1 MKQLTSR
8 LAFRITAPIIFIWL
22 ILSLLLYSFVKSA
35 ASDFLYAAI
44 EDDMMWLSRQ
54 TMNICNTTFDKL
66 LKTGLA
72 AERNYSRIHQNRAL
86 LEIEGFLRE
95 FKVDGFVRAAGGKV
109 LIATELPLAIEAIA
123 AKTAVEYRI
132 TSLQVERNLFYCS
145 FARFDPWGWEITLI
159 KPAAAYAEFNTRMI
173 MVYVANGAALFAA
186 VVIVIFLIHRS
197 VNFPIGRII
206 RHLQRGDKPTYKGV
220 YEVEYLSDAIGA
232 MMGSLEQL
240 NKHLEEKVLART
252 TELAQAKEEAES
264 ATRAKSDFL
273 ARMSHE
279 IRTPMNAVIGLTN
292 LALKTDLTP
301 VQRDYLDDVHN
312 SSRHLLGILNDILDF
327 SKIEAGKLELSR
339 KPFSIWTVLGQLVD
353 MFRVKAAEKG
363 IELFFI
369 VERSVPPDGLEG
381 DSGRIGQIL
390 INLVANALKFTEHGA
405 IVVKVQRAAVET
417 EMAEGEGQIR
427 LQFSVQDT
435 GEGIPADKVPELFQP
450 FTQVDGS
457 STRRHEGT
465 GLGLTICQRLVEL
478 MAGRIWLSTRVDE
491 GTTFHFTV
499 LLAGRTVREEVTW
512 SLPHRLN
519 DLNVLVVDDNAV
531 TGRIF
536 GEILADF
543 GYRSTTT
550 PSLDEAIELLRKVV
564 ESRPFDLV
572 LLCRPITD
580 DQSLEIV
587 RIMKNLSFPPQI
599 ILVSAAESGVS
610 SSLLDLRNNGI
621 DGRLL
626 RPITSFA
633 LFAAIGEV
641 FGRPGTVAEH
651 DADILRGREEIA
663 LLKIR
668 GARLLLV
675 EDNET
680 NRKFAVALLKI
691 MGFRIDVAGNGQ
703 EAVERLQE
711 GRMGGKS
718 CYDAVLMDIEM
729 PVVDGYTATRT
740 IRADASFASLPI
752 IAMTAHALSGIEQ
765 KCLDAGMDDY
775 LAKPIDENQ
784 LRRILVKHIK
794 TLAQSEQLQP
804 DEAPAVVD
812 DLDPWR
818 GMPTGIA
825 ELDLAETLLR
835 IGGNTGLLRNILRGF
850 LERYREA
857 EKNLKRYMAEGDLGE
872 ARRLVHTLKGVAGN
886 IGAHTL
892 YSAAVDL
899 EHHLADDAPGDIS
912 QSLEAFL
919 DCHRRLI
926 GSLAE
931 LRFEQVIIDGEK
943 EVPHDDQG
951 ENAGR

>member
-1 MKQLTSR
+1 MRQLIRR
-8 LAFRITAPIIFIWL
+8 LAFRITAPIILIWL

-54 TMNICNTTFDKL
+54 TMSICNTTFDKL

-72 AERNYSRIHQNRAL
+72 AERNYLKIHQNRAL

-95 FKVDGFVRAAGGKV
+95 FKVDGFVRTADGRI
-109 LIATELPLAIEAIA
+109 LMATELPLAIEDVA

-132 TSLQVERNLFYCS
+132 ITLQAERSFFYCS

-159 KPAAAYAEFNTRMI
+159 KPAGAYAEFNSRMLK
-173 MVYVANGAALFAA
+173 VYLANGAALFAA

-206 RHLQRGDKPTYKGV
+206 RRLQRGDKPVYKGV
-220 YEVEYLSDAIGA
+220 FEVEYLSDAIGA

-252 TELAQAKEEAES
+252 GELAQAKEEAES

-279 IRTPMNAVIGLTN
+279 IRTPMNAVIGLTS
-292 LALKTDLTP
+292 LALKTELTTL
-301 VQRDYLDDVHN
+301 QRDYLNDVHS
-312 SSRHLLGILNDILDF
+312 SSRHLLGIINDILDF

-339 KPFSIWTVLGQLVD
+339 ESFAIWGVLGQLVD

-369 VERSVPPDGLEG
+369 VDRSVPLDGLEG
-381 DSGRIGQIL
+381 DSSRIGQIL

-405 IVVKVQRAAVET
+405 IVVKVQRAAEGT
-417 EMAEGEGQIR
+417 EAVEGEGQIR

-435 GEGIPADKVPELFQP
+435 GEGIPEDKVPELFKP

-478 MAGRIWLSTRVDE
+478 MAGRIWLSTRVGE
-491 GTTFHFTV
+491 GTTFYFTV
-499 LLAGRTVREEVTW
+499 LLADRTVDKESYW

-519 DLNVLVVDDNAV
+519 DLNVLVVDDNDA

-536 GEILADF
+536 CEILVGF
-543 GYRSTTT
+543 GYRAATT
-550 PSLDEAIELLRKVV
+550 PSLDQAIDLLRKVV
-564 ESRPFDLV
+564 ESHPFDLV
-572 LLCRPITD
+572 LLCRPIAD
-580 DQSLEIV
+580 EQSIEIV
-587 RIMKNLSFPPQI
+587 RSMKNLSFPPRI
-599 ILVSAAESGVS
+599 ILVSEADSGVS
-610 SSLLDLRNNGI
+610 ASLLDLRSNGI
-621 DGRLL
+621 DGRLQ

-633 LFAAIGEV
+633 LFAAIGGV
-641 FGRPGTVAEH
+641 FGRPGAVADH
-651 DADILRGREEIA
+651 DSDILRGREEIA
-663 LLKIR
+663 LQKIR

-680 NRKFAVALLKI
+680 NRKFAVALVKI
-691 MGFRIDVAGNGQ
+691 MGFRVDVAGNGQ
-703 EAVERLQE
+703 EAIERLQE
-711 GRMGGKS
+711 GGVGGRS
-718 CYDAVLMDIEM
+718 RYDAVLMDIEM
-729 PVVDGYTATRT
+729 PVVDGYTATRA
-740 IRADASFASLPI
+740 IRADASFATLPI

-794 TLAQSEQLQP
+794 TPAQS
-804 DEAPAVVD
+804 DELPAGGTTAVAG
-812 DLDPWR
+812 DLEPWR

-825 ELDLAETLLR
+825 EIDLTETLQR
-835 IGGNTGLLRNILRGF
+835 IGGNSGLLRDILRGF
-850 LERYREA
+850 LERYRDA
-857 EKNLKRYMAEGDLGE
+857 EENLKRYLTEGDMQE

-886 IGAHTL
+886 IAAHAL

-899 EHHLADDAPGDIS
+899 EHHLSDDAPGDLS
-912 QSLEAFL
+912 QSLETFL
-919 DCHRRLI
+919 NCLHRLI
-926 GSLAE
+926 GSLAD
-931 LRFEQVIIDGEK
+931 LRFDQVILDREK
-943 EVPHDDQG
+943 EASHDDQR
-951 ENAGR
+951 ENTGR